1 MRIVTDTASL
11 YSPKEGREKG
21 IIAVP
26 VCVIHGDQAY
36 RDYEEI
42 DVDGFM
48 ELLDSGA
55 TPGTSQ
61 PAIGELIEVFE
72 ESKEE
77 TLALFIGDGLS
88 GGYANA
94 VGAKNSIDDNEH
106 IRIIDTKTLGGAEHY
121 LVEKAITLREQ
132 GMNILEIEKEVLES
146 VNHSYSYVIP
156 ADFEFLKRSGRLTP
170 IAAKISTMIK
180 IVPVMTQTEDRKRI
194 TLFTVKRSWKK
205 AVQSIGEN
213 LKEKG
218 INEAYKI
225 YVCHGGDFKAAENVM
240 AQLKEEFPEVEAEVM
255 SLSAGL
261 LTHGGPGC
269 IVIQAI
275 KK

>member
-121 LVEKAITLREQ
+121 LVEKTITLREQ
-132 GMNILEIEKEVLES
+132 GMNILEIEKDGRDKIYYLKS
-146 VNHSYSYVIP
+146 TLQAWYD
-156 ADFEFLKRSGRLTP
+156 DF
-170 IAAKISTMIK
+170 
-180 IVPVMTQTEDRKRI
+180 
-194 TLFTVKRSWKK
+194 
-205 AVQSIGEN
+205 
-213 LKEKG
+213 KEKLLEDYHNG
-218 INEAYKI
+218 RYTI
-225 YVCHGGDFKAAENVM
+225 
-240 AQLKEEFPEVEAEVM
+240 LPEWE
-255 SLSAGL
+255 
-261 LTHGGPGC
+261 
-269 IVIQAI
+269 
-275 KK
+275 

>member
-11 YSPKEGREKG
+11 YSPKEGREKE

-61 PAIGELIEVFE
+61 AAIGELIEVFE

-106 IRIIDTKTLGGAEHY
+106 IHIIDTKTLGGAEHY

-180 IVPVMTQTEDRKRI
+180 IVPVMTQTEDHKRI